1 VSSVLYCQLC
11 RTVHIISKLLFLCWV
26 MISDTLVEGFTF
38 VTFPLTSQPNIYQSR
53 FGDLPG
59 VARSRTRVYGVE
71 QHYLQVFACYRIP
84 TAQHLNRSYPL
95 RWCIT
100 STTCCPI
107 MIGQC
112 PIARS
117 R

>member
-1 VSSVLYCQLC
+1 
-11 RTVHIISKLLFLCWV
+11 

-71 QHYLQVFACYRIP
+71 QHYLQVFACSIVLP
-84 TAQHLNRSYPL
+84 VTEIQTAHIRS
-95 RWCIT
+95 
-100 STTCCPI
+100 
-107 MIGQC
+107 GGV
-112 PIARS
+112 S
-117 R
+117 RVLHAVRL